1 MASTSHKN
9 NKGQSGLELVMLTS
23 FALLAFSVVYLSFID
38 KDIDTISERIN
49 NLARKTTDDIAFDIR
64 VAVTEGDGYEKN
76 FTIAESFYGVS
87 YVVNVTDYLVFIAVN
102 DRSFL
107 SHIPVENITG
117 TITPGKNTIISS
129 EGKIHANP

>member
-1 MASTSHKN
+1 MASISRKN

-49 NLARKTTDDIAFDIR
+49 SLARKTTDDIAFDIR

-76 FTIAESFYGVS
+76 FTIAESFYGIN
-87 YVVNVTDYLVFIAVN
+87 YVVNTTDYLVFITMN

-107 SHIPVENITG
+107 SHIPIENITG
-117 TITPGKNTIISS
+117 TITPGKNTIICS
-129 EGKIHANP
+129 EGKIYANQ

>member
-38 KDIDTISERIN
+38 KDIDTISEKIN
-49 NLARKTTDDIAFDIR
+49 SLARKTTDDIAFDIR

-76 FTIAESFYGVS
+76 FTIADSFYGIN
-87 YVVNVTDYLVFIAVN
+87 YIVNITDYLVFITVN

-107 SHIPVENITG
+107 SHIPIENITG
-117 TITPGKNTIISS
+117 TVIPGKNTIICSG
-129 EGKIHANP
+129 GKIYANQ